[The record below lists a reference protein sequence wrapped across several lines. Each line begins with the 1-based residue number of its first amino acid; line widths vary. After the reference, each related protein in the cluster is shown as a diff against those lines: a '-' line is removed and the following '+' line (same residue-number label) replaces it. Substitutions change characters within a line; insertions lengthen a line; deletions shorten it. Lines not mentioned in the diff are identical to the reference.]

1 MIKDYTNKRPRFYV
15 GETKSVYHTRQS
27 LKDTILVNRSEQIAN
42 FLFTTYFDL
51 QFAMKEY
58 SGVIGLNRANK
69 IILHEIISEGGKC
82 GTVVDTRLIF
92 PTLLIHGCTAFIL
105 WHNHPSDRLI
115 PSDEDLKITKEV
127 KEAGN
132 FLNIRLL
139 DHIILG
145 ENPSYY
151 SFADEGKLIL

>member
-1 MIKDYTNKRPRFYV
+1 MIKEYTQKRPRFYV

-27 LKDTILVNRSEQIAN
+27 LKDTYVINRSEQIAN

-58 SGVIGLNRANK
+58 SGIIGLNRANK
-69 IILHEIISEGGKC
+69 IILHEIISEGGKS

-105 WHNHPSDRLI
+105 WHNHPSDILK
-115 PSDEDLKITKEV
+115 PSDEDLKLTKEV
-127 KEAGN
+127 KEAGK
-132 FLNIRLL
+132 FLYIKLI

-151 SFADEGKLIL
+151 SFADEGIL

>member
-1 MIKDYTNKRPRFYV
+1 MIKDYTQKRPRFYV

-27 LKDTILVNRSEQIAN
+27 LKDTHFVNRSEQIAN

-58 SGVIGLNRANK
+58 SGIIGLNRANK
-69 IILHEIISEGGKC
+69 IVMHEVTSEGGKMA
-82 GTVVDTRLIF
+82 TIMDSRLMF
-92 PTLLIHGCTAFIL
+92 PPLLIHGCTAFII
-105 WHNHPSDRLI
+105 WHNHPSDRVL
-115 PSDEDLKITKEV
+115 PSESDLQVTKEINQGA
-127 KEAGN
+127 K
-132 FLNIRLL
+132 LLQLKLL